1 MLKKDFLDI
10 LLNKGALRIAD
21 NASDLFVF
29 KSGRKS
35 PNFINL
41 RALTDG
47 ESQSGLKKAYATFIK
62 KLLDEKKIEDFDF
75 IFGPAYAAI
84 NLACLACEGLYEL
97 YGMNKRYLFDRKE
110 SKGYG
115 DTKMD
120 DLIVGSGY
128 FKKGSRILLIDDVIT
143 TGAKK
148 IESLEKLAM
157 LGEHKI
163 VGMVLAVDRQEKMG
177 DATNVEALSATENI
191 EKNFRIK
198 AFSILSMQ
206 DIFSLVKDDVPSDI
220 KLSWIEYYDRYGA
233 VKLRD

>member
-10 LLNKGALRIAD
+10 LLDKGALSIAD
-21 NASDLFVF
+21 NANDLFVF

-35 PNFINL
+35 PNFVNL

-47 ESQSGLKKAYATFIK
+47 ESLSALKKAYAGLIK
-62 KLLDEKKIEDFDF
+62 QLLDEGKIEDFDF

-97 YGMNKRYLFDRKE
+97 YGLNKRYLYDRKE

-148 IESLEKLAM
+148 IESLEKLSL
-157 LGEHKI
+157 LGEHRI

-177 DATNVEALSATENI
+177 DSVNVEVLSATENI
-191 EKNFRIK
+191 EKSFGIK
-198 AFSILSMQ
+198 TFSILRMQ
-206 DIFSLVKDDVPSDI
+206 DIFNLVKDDMPSDI
-220 KLSWIEYYDRYGA
+220 KMSWIEYYKKYGSIN
-233 VKLRD
+233 LSD